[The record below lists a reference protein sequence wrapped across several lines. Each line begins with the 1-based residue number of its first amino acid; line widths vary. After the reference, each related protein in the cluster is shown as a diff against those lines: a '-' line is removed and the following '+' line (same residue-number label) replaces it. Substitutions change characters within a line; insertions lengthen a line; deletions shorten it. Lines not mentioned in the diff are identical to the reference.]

1 LAIIHPGAVVNV
13 ADLPE
18 KFQRFADLS
27 GETVADPEEVEE
39 GAELAE
45 PTGSDK
51 VLANVMK
58 GEGVSLPE
66 QGIDLKKY
74 LDTMESHLIRQALEE
89 SNGIVAHAAK
99 RLNLRRTTLV
109 EKLRKFDLQS

>member
-1 LAIIHPGAVVNV
+1 MADVEAAEEDAGDLAALTESHGALEIVMPGNGMP
-13 ADLPE
+13 LP
-18 KFQRFADLS
+18 
-27 GETVADPEEVEE
+27 G
-39 GAELAE
+39 
-45 PTGSDK
+45 
-51 VLANVMK
+51 
-58 GEGVSLPE
+58 

-109 EKLRKFDLQS
+109 EKLRKFDMQF